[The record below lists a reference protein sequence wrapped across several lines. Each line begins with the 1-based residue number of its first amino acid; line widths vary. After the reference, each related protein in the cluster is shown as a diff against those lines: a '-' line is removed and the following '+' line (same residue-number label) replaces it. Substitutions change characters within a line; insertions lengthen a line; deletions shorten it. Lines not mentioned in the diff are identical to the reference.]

1 MDTMKQALGLTG
13 NDRMEVMID
22 IKDRFL
28 SGTLDLETART
39 LLKEKIGTCT
49 PDEFAYG
56 EQQLKGS
63 YTDEEIT
70 HRMDDLLELFDG
82 ILIRANN
89 EYPEHHPLTVYLD
102 EIDAMEQQLGEMETM
117 LQAPHFILNPWLGVY
132 DALTTWRIHLARKQ
146 NQLYPVLERYGFD
159 RPTKIMWTFDDAV
172 RDAISESKQL
182 LESGQ
187 ESEFLAKQADVIDII
202 RDLNN
207 KEKEVLIPTAWKLL
221 QDSDFITMSRGD
233 HEIGFAFITPPP
245 FYEGRPDAVPSHH
258 SEPSTNNV
266 QQHAFTGANQGHV
279 TQTGSVASTGSVSS
293 TALSGGANPTALL
306 QELAQLVGKYGING
320 NAEQTH
326 ELAVGSLT
334 IEQIKLIF
342 KFLPVDITFVDE
354 NDLVRFYNDTKHR
367 IFPRS
372 SNIIG
377 RVVQNCHPKKSLP
390 LVQEIIDSFKA
401 GTQDYTEMWINKP
414 DLFIHIEYI
423 AVRNDQGEFKGIL
436 EMVQDCTHIRSLS
449 GSRKELIWEGSDSA
463 YHAVDHID
471 YKHVRKEDAPTS
483 TVEQGTVSK
492 SAPQPTAQNN
502 APQSTVYENDLGLTG
517 DTKLFP
523 LFDVIPGLKDH
534 MIHINP
540 NYKMLNS
547 PLAKLMKHKATLSM
561 VAERGEMTLDALI
574 QAILAFKHK
583 NQ

>member
-89 EYPEHHPLTVYLD
+89 EYPEHHPLTVYLN
-102 EIDAMEQQLGEMETM
+102 EIDGMEQQLNEMERM

-187 ESEFLAKQADVIDII
+187 EAEFLAKQADLIDII

-221 QDSDFITMSRGD
+221 QDSDFITMSQGD

-245 FYEGRPDAVPSHH
+245 FYKGRPDAAPAPTNIV
-258 SEPSTNNV
+258 ESTD
-266 QQHAFTGANQGHV
+266 
-279 TQTGSVASTGSVSS
+279 SVSS
-293 TALSGGANPTALL
+293 TLGTSNANPTALL

-326 ELAVGSLT
+326 DLAVGSLT

-401 GTQDYTEMWINKP
+401 GRQDYTEMWINKP

-423 AVRNDQGEFKGIL
+423 AVRNEEGQFKGIL

-471 YKHVRKEDAPTS
+471 YKHVRKEDSTASTTEQS
-483 TVEQGTVSK
+483 TVQK
-492 SAPQPTAQNN
+492 STS
-502 APQSTVYENDLGLTG
+502 QSTVYENDLGLTG

-540 NYKMLNS
+540 NFKMLNS
-547 PLAKLMKHKATLSM
+547 PLAKLMKFKATLSM
-561 VAERGEMTLDALI
+561 VAERGEMSLDDLI
-574 QAILAFKHK
+574 QAILAFKH
-583 NQ
+583 NQQ

>member
-28 SGTLDLETART
+28 GGTLDLETART

-89 EYPEHHPLTVYLD
+89 EYPEHHPLTVYLN
-102 EIDAMEQQLGEMETM
+102 EINAMEQQLTEMETL

-221 QDSDFITMSRGD
+221 QDSDFITMSQGD

-245 FYEGRPDAVPSHH
+245 FYKGRPDA
-258 SEPSTNNV
+258 EPKKVEETSAT
-266 QQHAFTGANQGHV
+266 TGHV
-279 TQTGSVASTGSVSS
+279 STQSNSNASIGFPGNTQLGVTG
-293 TALSGGANPTALL
+293 NPTALL

-326 ELAVGSLT
+326 DLAVGALT

-401 GTQDYTEMWINKP
+401 GRQDYTEMWINKP

-423 AVRNDQGEFKGIL
+423 AVRNEEGQFKGIL

-471 YKHVRKEDAPTS
+471 YKNIRKEDTPSS
-483 TVEQGTVSK
+483 TAKQGTVQDST
-492 SAPQPTAQNN
+492 PQATI
-502 APQSTVYENDLGLTG
+502 YENDLGLTG

-523 LFDVIPGLKDH
+523 LFDNIPGLKDH
-534 MIHINP
+534 MIHIHP

-561 VAERGEMTLDALI
+561 VAERGEMSLDTLI
-574 QAILAFKHK
+574 QAILAFKHN

>member
-28 SGTLDLETART
+28 GGTLDLETART

-89 EYPEHHPLTVYLD
+89 EYPEHHPLTVYLN
-102 EIDAMEQQLGEMETM
+102 EINAMEQQLTEMETL

-182 LESGQ
+182 LEAGQ

-221 QDSDFITMSRGD
+221 QDSDFITMSQGD
-233 HEIGFAFITPPP
+233 HEIGFAFIAPPP
-245 FYEGRPDAVPSHH
+245 FYKGRPDAESKNLGEI
-258 SEPSTNNV
+258 S
-266 QQHAFTGANQGHV
+266 ANAGHV
-279 TQTGSVASTGSVSS
+279 TTQHNYADVGNHENTQLGVTG
-293 TALSGGANPTALL
+293 NPTALL

-320 NAEQTH
+320 SPEQTH
-326 ELAVGSLT
+326 DLAVGALT

-401 GTQDYTEMWINKP
+401 GRQDYAEMWINKP

-423 AVRNDQGEFKGIL
+423 AVRNEEGQFKGIL

-449 GSRKELIWEGSDSA
+449 GSRKELIWEGSNSA
-463 YHAVDHID
+463 YHAVEHID
-471 YKHVRKEDAPTS
+471 YQNIRKEDSSTS
-483 TVEQGTVSK
+483 TTEEGTVQES
-492 SAPQPTAQNN
+492 

-540 NYKMLNS
+540 NFKLLNS

-561 VAERGEMTLDALI
+561 VAERGEMSLDALI
-574 QAILAFKHK
+574 QAILAFKYK

>member
-28 SGTLDLETART
+28 GGTLDLETART

-89 EYPEHHPLTVYLD
+89 EYPEHHPLTVYLN
-102 EIDAMEQQLGEMETM
+102 EINAMEQQLTEMEAL

-221 QDSDFITMSRGD
+221 QDSDFITMSQGD

-245 FYEGRPDAVPSHH
+245 FYKGRPDA
-258 SEPSTNNV
+258 EPKKVEETSAT
-266 QQHAFTGANQGHV
+266 TGHV
-279 TQTGSVASTGSVSS
+279 STQSNSNASIGFPGNTQLGVTG
-293 TALSGGANPTALL
+293 NPTALL

-326 ELAVGSLT
+326 DLAVGALT

-401 GTQDYTEMWINKP
+401 GRQDYTEMWINKP

-423 AVRNDQGEFKGIL
+423 AVRNEEGQFKGIL

-471 YKHVRKEDAPTS
+471 YKNIRKEDTPSS
-483 TVEQGTVSK
+483 TAKQGTVQDST
-492 SAPQPTAQNN
+492 PQATI
-502 APQSTVYENDLGLTG
+502 YENDLGLTG

-523 LFDVIPGLKDH
+523 LFDNIPGLKDH
-534 MIHINP
+534 MIHIHP

-561 VAERGEMTLDALI
+561 VAERGEMSLDTLI
-574 QAILAFKHK
+574 QAILAFKHN

>member
-1 MDTMKQALGLTG
+1 
-13 NDRMEVMID
+13 
-22 IKDRFL
+22 
-28 SGTLDLETART
+28 
-39 LLKEKIGTCT
+39 
-49 PDEFAYG
+49 
-56 EQQLKGS
+56 
-63 YTDEEIT
+63 
-70 HRMDDLLELFDG
+70 
-82 ILIRANN
+82 
-89 EYPEHHPLTVYLD
+89 
-102 EIDAMEQQLGEMETM
+102 MEQQLTEMEAL

-132 DALTTWRIHLARKQ
+132 DALTTWRTHLARKQ

-221 QDSDFITMSRGD
+221 QDSDFITMSQGD
-233 HEIGFAFITPPP
+233 HEIGFAFIAPPP
-245 FYEGRPDAVPSHH
+245 FYKGRPDA
-258 SEPSTNNV
+258 EPKNLGEASANV
-266 QQHAFTGANQGHV
+266 GHV
-279 TQTGSVASTGSVSS
+279 TTQHNHADVENHENTQLGGTG
-293 TALSGGANPTALL
+293 NPTALL

-320 NAEQTH
+320 SPEQTH
-326 ELAVGSLT
+326 DLAVGALT

-401 GTQDYTEMWINKP
+401 GRQDYAEMWINKP

-423 AVRNDQGEFKGIL
+423 AVRNEQGQFKGIL

-449 GSRKELIWEGSDSA
+449 GSRKELIWEGSNSA

-471 YKHVRKEDAPTS
+471 YKHVRQEDS
-483 TVEQGTVSK
+483 TTNSTEQGTVPEST
-492 SAPQPTAQNN
+492 PQP
-502 APQSTVYENDLGLTG
+502 TVYENDLGLTG

-523 LFDVIPGLKDH
+523 LFDIIPGLKDH

-540 NYKMLNS
+540 NFKMLNS

-574 QAILAFKHK
+574 QAILAFKYK